1 MTWIKICGITN
12 QEDARLA
19 LEAGA
24 DALGFIFAP
33 SPRHVEPHTV
43 REIVAKLP
51 PKVEKIGVF
60 VNETPAKIREVVRES
75 GLTGVQLHGGE
86 SDFEIAQTIFPDA
99 GAASKG
105 VSGRKRLYLAF
116 SMKSLFTPGSGAATI
131 RDPKWQ
137 SVFDAVLVDSGSAI
151 RRGGTG
157 LTFDWARSQPFIR
170 ELKKLYKVIIAGG
183 LNPEN
188 AGRAIE
194 LFKPWG
200 VDVASGV
207 EQEPGKK
214 DPEKVRAFVAAVR
227 NVKQ

>member
-12 QEDARLA
+12 EQDASLA

-33 SPRHVEPHTV
+33 SQRRVEPQTV

-51 PKVEKIGVF
+51 PKVEKVGVF
-60 VNETPAKIREVVRES
+60 VNESPAKIREVVQEC

-86 SDFEIAQTIFPDA
+86 TELETAPSLFPRT
-99 GAASKG
+99 GRE
-105 VSGRKRLYLAF
+105 RKRVYMAL
-116 SMKSLFTPGSGAATI
+116 SMKSLFTPGSGGATI

-137 SVFDAVLVDSGSAI
+137 SVFDAVLVDSGSAT

-194 LFKPWG
+194 LFRPWG

-207 EQEPGKK
+207 EMEPGKK
-214 DPEKVRAFVAAVR
+214 DPDKVRAFVTAVR
-227 NVKQ
+227 SVKQ

>member
-12 QEDARLA
+12 DEDARLA

-24 DALGFIFAP
+24 DALGFIFTP
-33 SPRHVEPHTV
+33 SPRRVEPHLA
-43 REIVAKLP
+43 REIISKLP

-60 VNETPAKIREVVRES
+60 VNESPSKIREVVREC

-86 SDFEIAQTIFPDA
+86 SDFETAQMLFPR
-99 GAASKG
+99 S
-105 VSGRKRLYLAF
+105 SGERKRVYMAF

-131 RDPKWQ
+131 RDPKWH
-137 SVFDAVLVDSGSAI
+137 SVFDAVLVDSGSAT

-157 LTFDWARSQPFIR
+157 LTFDWTRSQPFIR

-207 EQEPGKK
+207 EREPGKK
-214 DPEKVRAFVAAVR
+214 DPDKVRAFVAAVR
-227 NVKQ
+227 GVKQ